1 MTPRTP
7 QCEVFWALLSSSEHS
22 GVPEDSK
29 PLTFPSVGLH
39 PHTWAK
45 WGCDTLAAS
54 AIDIGVFYMCAVA
67 CLVGAT
73 ELVILRTCPRSRD
86 EIGFGPIFLNHR
98 LSFNKAQAISVLTKR
113 NRHAFS

>member
-1 MTPRTP
+1 MYIGSATDAAR
-7 QCEVFWALLSSSEHS
+7 VAMFR
-22 GVPEDSK
+22 K
-29 PLTFPSVGLH
+29 
-39 PHTWAK
+39 
-45 WGCDTLAAS
+45 TLVAS
-54 AIDIGVFYMCAVA
+54 AIDIGVFYRCTMA

-86 EIGFGPIFLNHR
+86 EIGSGPVFLDCK